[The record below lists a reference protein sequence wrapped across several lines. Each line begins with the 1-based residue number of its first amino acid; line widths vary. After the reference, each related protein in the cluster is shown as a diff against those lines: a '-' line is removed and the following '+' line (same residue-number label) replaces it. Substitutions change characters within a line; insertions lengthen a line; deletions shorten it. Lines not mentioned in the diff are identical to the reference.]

1 MNGTVALVVLATF
14 LAAGVEW
21 VEALTICLA
30 VGTVKGWRSAFAG
43 MGAAFLILAVLVAAF
58 GVTLT
63 NYVPIA
69 DLRTFVGAFL
79 LLFGLK
85 WLYKAILRS
94 SGLKALHDEAKAYE
108 ETREQLQVTRSGAL
122 ALDWVGVGTSFNG
135 VLLEG
140 LEVVFIVIALGG
152 LNNVPGAVAG
162 AVASLAAVVA
172 LGVAFRR
179 PLTAVPENTMKY
191 VVGIMLTAFG
201 TFFVGEG
208 IGIAWW
214 HEDVSILP
222 LIAIYGLASLAL
234 VQLLRLEP
242 GTLRVE
248 APVARVVRAIG
259 AEVWGLFVDDSAL
272 ATIAVAAMLGVALYL
287 QHVAH
292 ATWAPVLLVGGVL
305 LAVVFALSGAAKG
318 KKPKVAPVPSGQ
330 IDTVAAETLAA
341 RRDQVGLPVDSGQAA
356 VDSGQPVKAR

>member
-1 MNGTVALVVLATF
+1 MNGTLALVVLATF

-21 VEALTICLA
+21 VEALTIVLA

-43 MGAAFLILAVLVAAF
+43 MAGAFLILFALVAVF

-63 NYVPIA
+63 NYVPI
-69 DLRTFVGAFL
+69 DSLRTFVGLFL

-108 ETREQLQVTRSGAL
+108 ETREHLGTGARGGA

-162 AVASLAAVVA
+162 AVASLATVIA
-172 LGVAFRR
+172 LGVAFRQ

-208 IGIAWW
+208 IGIDWW
-214 HEDVSILP
+214 HSDLSILI
-222 LIAIYGLASLAL
+222 LIAIYALASLVL
-234 VQLLRLEP
+234 VQILRREP
-242 GTLRVE
+242 GTFRIE
-248 APVARVVRAIG
+248 GPVARVLRAIG
-259 AEVWGLFVDDSAL
+259 AEIWGLFVDDSAL
-272 ATIAVAAMLGVALYL
+272 ATIAVAAVLGVALYL
-287 QHVAH
+287 EHVTH

-305 LAVVFALSGAAKG
+305 LAIVFALSGAAKG
-318 KKPKVAPVPSGQ
+318 RKPKAAPATSGQ
-330 IDTVAAETLAA
+330 IDSVAAEALTRTA
-341 RRDQVGLPVDSGQAA
+341 RDAEPVEA
-356 VDSGQPVKAR
+356 

>member
-1 MNGTVALVVLATF
+1 MSGTVALVVVATF

-21 VEALTICLA
+21 VEALTIVLA

-43 MGAAFLILAVLVAAF
+43 MGAAFLILFALVAIF

-63 NYVPIA
+63 NYVPI
-69 DLRTFVGAFL
+69 DTLRTLVGAFL

-94 SGLKALHDEAKAYE
+94 SGLKALHDEAKAYA
-108 ETREQLQVTRSGAL
+108 ETSEQLGGSTRGGVA

-152 LNNVPGAVAG
+152 LNNVPAAVTG
-162 AVASLAAVVA
+162 AVASLAAVIA

-208 IGIAWW
+208 IGINWW
-214 HEDVSILP
+214 HDDLVLLV
-222 LIAIYGLASLAL
+222 LIAAYGLASLIL
-234 VQLLRLEP
+234 VQILRFDP
-242 GTLRVE
+242 GAFRVE
-248 APVARVVRAIG
+248 SPVVGVIRAIG

-272 ATIAVAAMLGVALYL
+272 ATIAVAAVLGVALYL

-305 LAVVFALSGAAKG
+305 LAIVFALSGAAKG
-318 KKPKVAPVPSGQ
+318 KKAKGPATSGALDS
-330 IDTVAAETLAA
+330 IAAETLE
-341 RRDQVGLPVDSGQAA
+341 RKPPVPEVA
-356 VDSGQPVKAR
+356 VPSPGRLEA